1 MSGNVWLLSG
11 RLTAYGRVEGFSKS
25 QSQSRQ
31 LYAHNS
37 QWNTASMPSSSCP
50 SAGVY
55 NFGKCVAQKPARPS
69 VSSRPLRGGGSWR
82 ARDPLLLQEPLYSSK
97 AGPFRLNRLNYL
109 LALYSLKKMVN
120 VLVSFVA
127 VSSLIIRQCWVSVEL
142 RASVASEGSCSKH

>member
-1 MSGNVWLLSG
+1 MSG

-55 NFGKCVAQKPARPS
+55 NFGQCVAQKPARPS

-109 LALYSLKKMVN
+109 LALYSLKKN
-120 VLVSFVA
+120 DQCSCKFCRYF
-127 VSSLIIRQCWVSVEL
+127 LINYTSMLSVC
-142 RASVASEGSCSKH
+142 RIARVRGF